1 VTGGLVQGFP
11 QWFSAVEVRFSSGQ
25 VSSGAHP
32 SCMRNHRFRAVQQ
45 PVQGDQPSGVRD
57 HQFGSVQE
65 PAGGSGD
72 TIEVGALQGRLRE
85 AVQERALAKPFPESK
100 ADEAQ
105 LLEFL
110 TAKGT
115 FGPRDL
121 QDRFGFSYEGALTR
135 LKRLRAKGWVQRL
148 EKGLW
153 CLNRSGSSSGGGS
166 ETGSGGGSATGSANP
181 SANPSGNAP
190 GEGEGR
196 KGGAVAEA
204 EKEKPSPGG
213 DLQAEFAALL
223 QRYKVKADTAAMVA
237 EHIVATQPDDVLENP
252 ERLAEA
258 LSEFSTDIP
267 PLRRKQILKAW
278 FARRGVEVPETA
290 LRTAGAPAEAGG
302 AERPGR
308 LYAVDEETG
317 RIRAAREGE
326 KALTW
331 AEAKTLSDEIKKE
344 LAKEGKTPEAA
355 EPPFIPTEDG
365 GWTINPKARFG
376 VAELLAWQAL
386 KRSEERGE
394 PQDPY
399 KLLAEQAATA
409 KILRDAFG
417 GGERRETALE
427 LIQMLGSLNLLRG
440 PGEEMKQ
447 VAESIKALAEAVAA
461 GPKESPELKAL
472 KEQLGEMKALRD
484 QVAELQKAL
493 QEQREKALKGEI
505 EALRGE
511 IQRLSAELERSRREG
526 MSANEYGILN
536 KGLDVLDRRAA
547 ELGSVLRGYLGR
559 LPPPRPQAEVEALGK
574 AIRRQ
579 AEVEAELDRLGDL
592 LFRHGRG

>member
-1 VTGGLVQGFP
+1 LGNQ
-11 QWFSAVEVRFSSGQ
+11 
-25 VSSGAHP
+25 
-32 SCMRNHRFRAVQQ
+32 
-45 PVQGDQPSGVRD
+45 
-57 HQFGSVQE
+57 
-65 PAGGSGD
+65 
-72 TIEVGALQGRLRE
+72 
-85 AVQERALAKPFPESK
+85 FPEAK
-100 ADEAQ
+100 ATEAQ
-105 LLEFL
+105 VLEFI
-110 TAKGT
+110 KGKAT
-115 FGPRDL
+115 FGPHDL
-121 QDRFGFSYEGALTR
+121 EKAFGLSQKGAESR
-135 LKRLRAKGWVQRL
+135 LWRLRAKGLVERL
-148 EKGLW
+148 EKGVWRL
-153 CLNRSGSSSGGGS
+153 RTSG
-166 ETGSGGGSATGSANP
+166 NP
-181 SANPSGNAP
+181 SAPLQGTPQQTPQAPQTAQPSPEGNPPGNHSGSPSGSP
-190 GEGEGR
+190 SGEGQGQ
-196 KGGAVAEA
+196 KGGAVAED
-204 EKEKPSPGG
+204 KEQKPSPGG

-223 QRYKVKADTAAMVA
+223 QRYKVRADTAAMVA
-237 EHIVATQPDDVLENP
+237 EHIVSTQPDDVLENP

-290 LRTAGAPAEAGG
+290 LRAAGAPAEAGV
-302 AERPGR
+302 AEKPGR

-344 LAKEGKTPEAA
+344 LAKEGKAPEAA

-365 GWTINPKARFG
+365 GWTINPKAKLG

-386 KRSEERGE
+386 RRSEERGVH
-394 PQDPY
+394 QDPY
-399 KLLAEQAATA
+399 QLLAEQAATV
-409 KILRDAFG
+409 KMLREAFG

-440 PGEEMKQ
+440 PGEEMKE
-447 VAESIKALAEAVAA
+447 VAESIKALAEAVVA
-461 GPKESPELKAL
+461 GPRESPELQAL

-484 QVAELQKAL
+484 QVVELQKAL
-493 QEQREKALKGEI
+493 QEQREKALKSEI

-511 IQRLSAELERSRREG
+511 ILRLSAELERSRREG

-579 AEVEAELDRLGDL
+579 AEVEAELDRLGDF